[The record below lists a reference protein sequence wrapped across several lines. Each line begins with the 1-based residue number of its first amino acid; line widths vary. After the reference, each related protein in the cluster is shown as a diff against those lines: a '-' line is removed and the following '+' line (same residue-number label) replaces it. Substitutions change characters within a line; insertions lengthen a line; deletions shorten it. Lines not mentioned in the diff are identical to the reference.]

1 LDPLSLFFVQRA
13 NFIDELPLFGKMQ
26 LKIIP
31 FESKHAVDFK
41 TLNLA
46 WLEQYFYIEEK
57 DKILLSDCENAIVN
71 KGGYIFMAEYNNTI
85 VGCFS
90 LLPYKDKNF
99 ELGKMAVD
107 ASYHGLQFGQQLL
120 SFAIEFAKEQ
130 HWEIITLYSSTKLPA
145 ALHIYRK
152 YGFRDVELENNLPY
166 ERSDV
171 KMELSLN

>member
-1 LDPLSLFFVQRA
+1 MNPLSLFFVQRA

-46 WLEQYFYIEEK
+46 WLEQYFYVEEK
-57 DKILLSDCENAIVN
+57 DKILLSDCENAIVD

-90 LLPYKDKNF
+90 LQPYKDKNF

-107 ASYHGLQFGQQLL
+107 ASYHGLQFGQQIL
-120 SFAIEFAKEQ
+120 SFAIEFAKGQ
-130 HWEIITLYSSTKLPA
+130 HWETITLYSSTKLPA